1 MKKLLLLALLVT
13 PWNYITADS
22 VDHRAKKEVFYV
34 DESYN
39 AQPKKPWTFIVY
51 MASDNDLFYFTKRNL
66 GDMQKAGSNNNLNIV
81 VQMDPTGIEGRTKRL
96 YVTKDK
102 IYQTNYNQPSSF
114 EKQDV
119 GNPQTLIDCC
129 KWAIQN
135 YPADNYA
142 LILWNHGSGILDSV
156 GGKLSNATAL
166 FRFNPATAMLELDRS
181 VSFLHF
187 AQAREDKRGVCFSD
201 TYGTFLTN
209 QKLEYALAQVIQ
221 MLPKKKI
228 DLVGF
233 DACLMGMTE
242 VANLLKPYAEIMVGS
257 QEVELGTGWPYNTV
271 LEPLTQKA
279 LSPREFGIHITRAFS
294 GLYQPIT
301 QDYTLSC
308 VDLTRINT
316 LEKAINTVSTDLLDA
331 LMYQE
336 YDSVYRA
343 LKAARAKN
351 ICTHFSEP
359 SYIDFDHFLKNVYE
373 SIPRMTL
380 HYTKQGIKDN
390 LRNSINATRAAI
402 KESVLSSINGRNV
415 PNAKGLSIYFPLYFI
430 DKTYYKTS
438 FAQETKWLN
447 VLQKAL

>member
-1 MKKLLLLALLVT
+1 MKKLLLLLLLAT
-13 PWNYITADS
+13 PFQHTQTKDPVS
-22 VDHRAKKEVFYV
+22 KKEIFYV
-34 DESYN
+34 DEAYN
-39 AQPKKPWTFIVY
+39 SQTKKPWTFIVY
-51 MASDNDLFYFTKRNL
+51 MAADNDLFYFTKRNL
-66 GDMQKAGSNNNLNIV
+66 DDMKKAGSNGNLNIV
-81 VQMDPTGIEGRTKRL
+81 VQMDPTGISGKTKRL

-166 FRFNPATAMLELDRS
+166 FRFNPATGMLELDHS
-181 VSFLHF
+181 ISFLHF
-187 AQAREDKRGVCFSD
+187 AQAREDKRGVCFGD

-221 MLPKKKI
+221 MLPKRKL

-242 VANLLKPYAEIMVGS
+242 IANLLKPYASVMVGS

-271 LEPLTQKA
+271 LQPLTQTA
-279 LSPREFGIHITRAFS
+279 LSAQEFGIHITHAFS
-294 GLYQPIT
+294 DLYLPLT
-301 QDYTLSC
+301 PDYTLSC
-308 VDLTRINT
+308 IDLTKMT
-316 LEKAINTVSTDLLDA
+316 LLEKAINDVCSDLLDA
-331 LMYQE
+331 LTYQE

-343 LKAARAKN
+343 LKTSRAKN
-351 ICTHFSEP
+351 ACTHFSEP

-373 SIPRMTL
+373 QIPSMTIN
-380 HYTKQGIKDN
+380 YTKQGIKDN

-402 KESVLSSINGRNV
+402 KTCVLSSINGRNV
-415 PNAKGLSIYFPLYFI
+415 PHAKGLSIYFPLYFI
-430 DKTYYKTS
+430 DRTYYKTT
-438 FAQETKWLN
+438 FAQETKWLS